1 MKRIL
6 SSFANLICLAL
17 ISVLACS
24 CNPKHPNRSIVILFE
39 NDVHCAIDGYPQM
52 AAYRD
57 QLSDTA
63 SVQMVSCGD
72 FIQGGV
78 VGSLSKG
85 QAIIDIMKT
94 MQYDVITIGNHEFD
108 YKCPH
113 LFSLM
118 KELSVPVTCCNF
130 IDYKTRQS
138 VYPSYV
144 ISEVGGRK
152 IAYVGV
158 TTPTTLSTMPSA
170 FVDEE
175 GQRIYDLAK
184 DEVFDC
190 VQTAV
195 DQARK
200 AGAEYVFVLS
210 HLGEEENDMG
220 ITSQAMVAATNGIDV
235 VLDAHAH
242 NVIPQ
247 AMVAN
252 KDGKEVPVSQTGTKF
267 SHVGKLVILP
277 NGKISISLI
286 ETETLTAR
294 NETVQAAVEKV
305 KAETEAVTARL
316 ICHSDVAL
324 PLEDEDGFEFG
335 RICESA
341 AGDLATDAFRTIVGS
356 DICVLDAGS
365 IRNGLKSGNL
375 TYGDIIA
382 FLPYDSQLCEVD
394 VTGEELVQ
402 MLMANTI
409 LIPNPDGQFP
419 MVSGMR
425 YTVDAITHVVSNVE
439 VLDKTTGTFLPIEKE
454 KSYTVASTEYT
465 IFGGGLRSS
474 LANARPLRMEIAQYC
489 DAFVDYVSNS
499 LNSHITEHNCHLD
512 GRIKVKNL
520 ELALK
525 NK

>member
-1 MKRIL
+1 MKSIL
-6 SSFANLICLAL
+6 SSFANLICFTL
-17 ISVLACS
+17 ISVLASS
-24 CNPKHPNRSIVILFE
+24 CNPNQPDRSIVILFE

-57 QLSDTA
+57 QLSDMA
-63 SVQMVSCGD
+63 CVQMVSCGD

-118 KELSVPVTCCNF
+118 DDLSVPVTCCNF
-130 IDYKTRQS
+130 IDYQTRQS

-144 ISEVGGRK
+144 LNEVGGRK

-170 FVDEE
+170 FVNEE
-175 GQRIYDLAK
+175 GQKIYDLAK

-277 NGKISISLI
+277 NGEISISLV

-294 NETVQAAVEKV
+294 NEIVQAAVDKV
-305 KAETEAVTARL
+305 KAETEAITARH

-365 IRNGLKSGNL
+365 IRNGLKSGDL
-375 TYGDIIA
+375 TYGDILA
-382 FLPYDSQLCEVD
+382 FLPYDSQLCEAE
-394 VTGEELVQ
+394 VTGEELVE
-402 MLMANTI
+402 MLKANTI

-419 MVSGMR
+419 MVSGLR
-425 YTVDAITHVVSNVE
+425 YTVDAITHVVSDVK
-439 VLDKTTGTFLPIEKE
+439 VLDKASNTFLPIVKD
-454 KSYTVASTEYT
+454 KTYSIASTEYT
-465 IFGGGLRSS
+465 LYGGGLRSA
-474 LANARPLRMEIAQYC
+474 LVNARPVRKGVAQYC
-489 DAFVDYVSNS
+489 DAFVDYVTNHLDS
-499 LNSHITEHNCHLD
+499 LISEQNCHLD
-512 GRIKVKNL
+512 GRINVKRL
-520 ELALK
+520 QEAR
-525 NK
+525 NKK

>member
-1 MKRIL
+1 MKRII
-6 SSFANLICLAL
+6 SSYANLISMAPVSGSLCAY
-17 ISVLACS
+17 A
-24 CNPKHPNRSIVILFE
+24 PKQHDRSIIIIFE

-57 QLSDTA
+57 MLSDTA
-63 SVQMVSCGD
+63 YVQLVSCGD

-94 MQYDVITIGNHEFD
+94 MRYDVITLGNHEFD

-113 LFSLM
+113 LFNLIND
-118 KELSVPVTCCNF
+118 LNVPVTCCNF
-130 IDYKTRQS
+130 VDNNSRNSI
-138 VYPSYV
+138 YPSYL
-144 ISEVGGRK
+144 IHEVGGRK
-152 IAYVGV
+152 IAYIGV

-175 GQRIYDLAK
+175 GRKIYDLAK

-195 DQARK
+195 NQARK
-200 AGAEYVFVLS
+200 AGADYVIVLS

-220 ITSQAMVAATNGIDV
+220 ITSQAMVVATNGIDV
-235 VLDAHAH
+235 VLDAHSH

-252 KDGKEVPVSQTGTKF
+252 KDGKEIPVCQTGTKF
-267 SHVGKLVILP
+267 SHVGKLEILP
-277 NGKISISLI
+277 NGEISISLVGI
-286 ETETLTAR
+286 ETLTVR
-294 NETVQAAVEKV
+294 NETVQFVVDKV
-305 KAETEAVTARL
+305 RSETESVTARHL
-316 ICHSDVAL
+316 CQCDVAL
-324 PLEDEDGFEFG
+324 PLEDENGFEFG

-341 AGDLATDAFRTIVGS
+341 AGDLVTDAFRAIVGS

-365 IRNGLKSGNL
+365 IRNGLKRGNL
-375 TYGDIIA
+375 TYGDIMA
-382 FLPYDSQLCEVD
+382 FLPYDSQLCEVV
-394 VTGEELVQ
+394 VTGEELLQ
-402 MLMANTI
+402 MLKANTI

-425 YTVDAITHVVSNVE
+425 YTVDAITHVVSDVE
-439 VLDKTTGTFLPIEKE
+439 VLDKVTNTFLPIVMNKT
-454 KSYTVASTEYT
+454 YTVTSTDYT

-474 LANARPLRMEIAQYC
+474 LANVQPVRNEIAQYC
-489 DAFVDYVSNS
+489 DAFVDYVTNH
-499 LNSHITEHNCHLD
+499 LHSHITEHDCQLD
-512 GRIKVKNL
+512 GRINVKHL
-520 ELALK
+520 EYFRM